1 MQKTTNWLAYFDH
14 VGFDAHDDLD
24 RFAAYLDL
32 IEWEPNGD
40 RGIAEL
46 AEREADQFIG
56 EYEYPVEY
64 VQQLVQDAYNYEITA
79 LPAWIT
85 NHIDYSE
92 IWRSELSYD
101 HYTADTPA
109 GNVWIW
115 HMH

>member
-1 MQKTTNWLAYFDH
+1 MQKTTNWLTYFDH
-14 VGFDAHDDLD
+14 VGFDAWDPD

-32 IEWEPNGD
+32 IEWDPD
-40 RGIAEL
+40 RDGGINEMAEKEL
-46 AEREADQFIG
+46 EHFLG
-56 EYEYPVEY
+56 EYDSPVAY
-64 VQQLVQDAYNYEITA
+64 VEKIVSTYNYEIDA
-79 LPAWIT
+79 LPAWIS

-101 HYTADTPA
+101 HYAVDTPA